1 MVGIQTAEIP
11 KAAFPLRRAR
21 SAGYPKEFPWKLFR
35 YLRGTESP
43 LEAHFT
49 SRLWPVISAG
59 CLRPIM
65 SSMVGAR
72 SARTPPSAS
81 LPS

>member
-11 KAAFPLRRAR
+11 EAAFPLCRAR
-21 SAGYPKEFPWKLFR
+21 GAGYPKKFPRELFR
-35 YLRGTESP
+35 YPRGIY
-43 LEAHFT
+43 FT

-59 CLRPIM
+59 CGRPIM